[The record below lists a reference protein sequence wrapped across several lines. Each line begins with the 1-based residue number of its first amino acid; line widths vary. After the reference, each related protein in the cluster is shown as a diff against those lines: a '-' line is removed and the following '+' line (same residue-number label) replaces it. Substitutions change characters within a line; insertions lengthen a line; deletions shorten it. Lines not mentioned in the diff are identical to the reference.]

1 MSTEAINNLQNE
13 KNPKDDPNFVKF
25 ITNFGVMTG
34 VVIGFVV
41 LGAIGLYMAKVA
53 ESGILPTDA
62 NFKPYTCELPNPP
75 LPAPDFIKMNIVRE
89 FGMKGMAVL
98 LGYKAINAYSQLAK
112 FDAKAMEKGF
122 KSSLIKS
129 LYEAT
134 QNPDPTNKEWKPTN
148 LALWRSDVLNQM
160 VASSFGFIQATF
172 KGLSQMPEWL
182 AMLIFGLIGLIFI
195 PFFIIYNIGVSFWC
209 HFKSLANVGFSLTKG
224 FEFLEAK
231 TREENGEKNFDKPN
245 YIMRMMGIEKER
257 TPEEIEHIKKEVT
270 IGSRIVSWILWI
282 FATLGLSIYFLGS
295 MLVFSPMYLTF
306 YTMFK
311 TILARYKLKIEDD
324 FSPQGGGVSGL
335 KSIITFIKDTFSY
348 KRTYI
353 IFLSIVNL
361 FMSANTYLGTNYFVG
376 VIIAVILAIVYC
388 NILVSKK
395 PDGDN
400 TLIKIVRK
408 NGVGG
413 DDDEDSEPEEEEED
427 DCENE
432 GDQIQVY
439 KDKIGEYST
448 KVYKSQTEAI
458 KTIKISYDFVNNV
471 KNKLGGSAPITNDST
486 ATTTATAKGVVQDND
501 LITSFEKPTGPV
513 DVLTP
518 EQKVEL
524 EAYKKKLQNEV
535 NDENV
540 IILGSQF
547 KTKDEIEKQRILKEH
562 DAKIKTITI
571 ISAILLAGV
580 VTAGFLIPGVPQA
593 MSGIFSGS
601 INSSDNSG
609 PKRGGSKQS
618 DTKQSDTKQR
628 GGAPGDINELK
639 QLPGFEL
646 LNTDM
651 NTLIK
656 QYFKGSDFGRQSLIL
671 SVTDDA
677 NVTMQKLRSQLKYLL
692 SYSTELDVNVKKAIE
707 SLTKFKTFLDTQ
719 TSKTNLNGIA
729 IPKMPSETDAS
740 IPFIKLM
747 VSLRQSERLIY
758 NIRPNIVEIVK
769 GTNNVDSLSA
779 DAPAQQKTSMFSMG
793 SSSANKKYNLKY
805 FEVVIPLEN
814 TIKQIDSVIFE
825 DTDNIFIDLIVDRND
840 PNNEK
845 YKPTIELFN
854 KKINEQY
861 KNVSDDIVFT
871 KFIKERIV
879 EQPAEIA
886 SSSTS
891 STSSSTSIVPPEN
904 ANITSNPGDVA
915 NGPPNAT
922 LTQNLTS
929 GISNKQAELTSDLTD
944 KQDALAKSMADQ
956 KAELTSGLTNKQA
969 ELTSGLTSKF
979 ADKQAALTKGL
990 ADKQAALTGTATQK
1004 LAEQQASLTSA
1015 ANANVSNAL
1024 TSANALNKPL
1034 GGGGRTR
1041 RKQSH
1046 DNKKQEYN
1054 IRLV

>member
-1 MSTEAINNLQNE
+1 MSTEAINNLQNQ

-25 ITNFGVMTG
+25 ITNFGVFTG

-41 LGAIGLYMAKVA
+41 LGSIGLYMAKVA

-75 LPAPDFIKMNIVRE
+75 LPEPSFIKMNIVRE

-98 LGYKAINAYSQLAK
+98 LGFKAINAYSQLAK
-112 FDAKAMEKGF
+112 FDVKAMEKGF

-134 QNPDPTNKEWKPTN
+134 QNPDPNNKEWKPTN
-148 LALWRSDVLNQM
+148 FALWRSDVLNQM

-172 KGLSQMPEWL
+172 KSLSQMPEWL

-195 PFFIIYNIGVSFWC
+195 PFFIIYNIGASFWC

-224 FEFLEAK
+224 FDFLRAK
-231 TREENGEKNFDKPN
+231 TREENGEKDFDKPN
-245 YIMRMMGIEKER
+245 YIMRMIGIEKER
-257 TPEEIEHIKKEVT
+257 TPDEIEHIKKEVT

-282 FATLGLSIYFLGS
+282 LTTIGLSIYFLGS
-295 MLVFSPMYLTF
+295 MLLFSPIYLTF

-311 TILARYKLKIEDD
+311 TLLARYKLKIEDE
-324 FSPQGGGVSGL
+324 FSPQGGGISGL

-361 FMSANTYLGTNYFVG
+361 FMNTNTYLGADYFVG
-376 VIIAVILAIVYC
+376 VVIAVILAIVYC

-408 NGVGG
+408 DGVGG
-413 DDDEDSEPEEEEED
+413 GEEDDSEPEEEDED

-439 KDKIGEYST
+439 KDKIAEFST

-471 KNKLGGSAPITNDST
+471 KNKLGASVPATNFN
-486 ATTTATAKGVVQDND
+486 ATNVNATNSNGKGVTQDND
-501 LITSFEKPTGPV
+501 VITSFEKPTGPV
-513 DVLTP
+513 DTNTP
-518 EQKVEL
+518 EQTANKNL
-524 EAYKKKLQNEV
+524 ENEV
-535 NDENV
+535 KKEDA
-540 IILGSQF
+540 IILGSKF
-547 KTKDEIEKQRILKEH
+547 KPDSE
-562 DAKIKTITI
+562 
-571 ISAILLAGV
+571 
-580 VTAGFLIPGVPQA
+580 
-593 MSGIFSGS
+593 
-601 INSSDNSG
+601 
-609 PKRGGSKQS
+609 PKRGG
-618 DTKQSDTKQR
+618 TKQSGIKQR
-628 GGAPGDINELK
+628 GGAPGDIKELK

-646 LNTDM
+646 LNTDL
-651 NTLIK
+651 NTLIR
-656 QYFKGSDFGRQSLIL
+656 QYFKGNDFGRQSLIL
-671 SVTDDA
+671 STADDT

-692 SYSTELDVNVKKAIE
+692 SYSTELDTNVKKANE

-729 IPKMPSETDAS
+729 IPRIPNQADAS

-758 NIRPNIVEIVK
+758 IIRPNIVEIIK

-779 DAPAQQKTSMFSMG
+779 DAPAQQKSSMFSMG
-793 SSSANKKYNLKY
+793 SSTNKKYNLKY

-879 EQPAEIA
+879 EQPAEIV
-886 SSSTS
+886 SSTPISSPSSTPPSSTS
-891 STSSSTSIVPPEN
+891 SIVPPEN
-904 ANITSNPGDVA
+904 TNITSNPGDVA

-929 GISNKQAELTSDLTD
+929 GISNQQAALTSDLTN
-944 KQDALAKSMADQ
+944 QQ
-956 KAELTSGLTNKQA
+956 AELTSGLTNKQA
-969 ELTSGLTSKF
+969 ELTSGLTNKQAELTSGL
-979 ADKQAALTKGL
+979 ADKQAALTSGLADKQAALTSGL

-1015 ANANVSNAL
+1015 ANANVNNAL
-1024 TSANALNKPL
+1024 TSANTLNKPL

>member
-1 MSTEAINNLQNE
+1 MSTEAINNLQNQ

-25 ITNFGVMTG
+25 ITNFGVFTG

-41 LGAIGLYMAKVA
+41 LGSIGLYMAKVA

-75 LPAPDFIKMNIVRE
+75 LPEPSFIKMNIVRE

-98 LGYKAINAYSQLAK
+98 LGFKAINAYSQLAK
-112 FDAKAMEKGF
+112 FDVKAMEKGF

-134 QNPDPTNKEWKPTN
+134 QNPDPNNKEWKPTN
-148 LALWRSDVLNQM
+148 FALWRSDVLNQM

-172 KGLSQMPEWL
+172 KSMSQMPEWL
-182 AMLIFGLIGLIFI
+182 TMLIFGLIGLIFI

-224 FEFLEAK
+224 FDFLRAK
-231 TREENGEKNFDKPN
+231 TREENGEKDFDKPN
-245 YIMRMMGIEKER
+245 YIMRMFGVEKER
-257 TPEEIEHIKKEVT
+257 TPDEIEHIKKEVT

-282 FATLGLSIYFLGS
+282 LATIGLSIYFLGS
-295 MLVFSPMYLTF
+295 MLLFSPIYLTF

-311 TILARYKLKIEDD
+311 TLLARYKLKIEDE
-324 FSPQGGGVSGL
+324 FSPQGNGISGL
-335 KSIITFIKDTFSY
+335 KSLITFIKDTFSY

-361 FMSANTYLGTNYFVG
+361 FVNTNTYLGADYFVG

-408 NGVGG
+408 DGVGG
-413 DDDEDSEPEEEEED
+413 GEEDSEPEEEDED

-439 KDKIGEYST
+439 KDKIAEFST
-448 KVYKSQTEAI
+448 KIYKSQTDAI

-471 KNKLGGSAPITNDST
+471 KNKLGASVPATNAT
-486 ATTTATAKGVVQDND
+486 ATNATATSANATNANARGVTQDND
-501 LITSFEKPTGPV
+501 VITSFEKPTGPV
-513 DVLTP
+513 DTNTP
-518 EQKVEL
+518 EQTANKNL
-524 EAYKKKLQNEV
+524 ENEV
-535 NDENV
+535 KKEDA
-540 IILGSQF
+540 IILGSKF
-547 KTKDEIEKQRILKEH
+547 KTDSE
-562 DAKIKTITI
+562 
-571 ISAILLAGV
+571 
-580 VTAGFLIPGVPQA
+580 
-593 MSGIFSGS
+593 
-601 INSSDNSG
+601 
-609 PKRGGSKQS
+609 PKRGG
-618 DTKQSDTKQR
+618 TKQSGINQS
-628 GGAPGDINELK
+628 GGAPGDIKELK

-646 LNTDM
+646 LNTDL
-651 NTLIK
+651 NTLIR
-656 QYFKGSDFGRQSLIL
+656 QYFKGNDFGRQSLIL
-671 SVTDDA
+671 SAADET

-692 SYSTELDVNVKKAIE
+692 SYSTELDTNVKKANE

-729 IPKMPSETDAS
+729 IPRIPNQADAS

-758 NIRPNIVEIVK
+758 IIRPNIVEIVK
-769 GTNNVDSLSA
+769 GTNNVASLSA
-779 DAPAQQKTSMFSMG
+779 DATAQQKSSMFSMG
-793 SSSANKKYNLKY
+793 SSTNKKYNLKY

-879 EQPAEIA
+879 EQPAEIV
-886 SSSTS
+886 SSTPISSPSSTPPSSTS
-891 STSSSTSIVPPEN
+891 SIVPPEN
-904 ANITSNPGDVA
+904 TNITSNPGDVA

-929 GISNKQAELTSDLTD
+929 GISNQQAALTSDLTN
-944 KQDALAKSMADQ
+944 QQ
-956 KAELTSGLTNKQA
+956 AELTSGLTNKQA
-969 ELTSGLTSKF
+969 ELTSGLTNKQAELTSGL
-979 ADKQAALTKGL
+979 ADKQAALTSGLADKQAALTSGL

-1015 ANANVSNAL
+1015 ANANVNNAL
-1024 TSANALNKPL
+1024 TSANTLNKPL

>member
-13 KNPKDDPNFVKF
+13 NNPKDDPNFVKF

-134 QNPDPTNKEWKPTN
+134 QNPDPNNKEWKPTN
-148 LALWRSDVLNQM
+148 FALWRSDVLNQM

-182 AMLIFGLIGLIFI
+182 TMLIFGLIGLIFI

-224 FEFLEAK
+224 FEFLKAK

-245 YIMRMMGIEKER
+245 YIMRMIGIEKER

-270 IGSRIVSWILWI
+270 IGSRIISWILWI

-324 FSPQGGGVSGL
+324 LSPQGGGVSGL

-361 FMSANTYLGTNYFVG
+361 FMTTNTYLGANYFVG

-413 DDDEDSEPEEEEED
+413 GDEEDDSEPEEEEED

-471 KNKLGGSAPITNDST
+471 KNKLGGTAPVNNDATSA
-486 ATTTATAKGVVQDND
+486 TATAKGITQDND
-501 LITSFEKPTGPV
+501 LMASFEKPTGPV

-518 EQKVEL
+518 EQRANKTL
-524 EAYKKKLQNEV
+524 ENEV
-535 NDENV
+535 KKDDA
-540 IILGSQF
+540 IILGSKF
-547 KTKDEIEKQRILKEH
+547 KTDSE
-562 DAKIKTITI
+562 
-571 ISAILLAGV
+571 
-580 VTAGFLIPGVPQA
+580 
-593 MSGIFSGS
+593 
-601 INSSDNSG
+601 
-609 PKRGGSKQS
+609 PKRGG
-618 DTKQSDTKQR
+618 TKQSGIKQR

-646 LNTDM
+646 LNTDL

-671 SVTDDA
+671 SAADDT

-692 SYSTELDVNVKKAIE
+692 SYSTELDTNVKKAIE

-729 IPKMPSETDAS
+729 IPKIPSQADAS

-747 VSLRQSERLIY
+747 VSIRQSERLIY
-758 NIRPNIVEIVK
+758 NIRPNIVEIIK

-779 DAPAQQKTSMFSMG
+779 DAATQQKTSMFSM
-793 SSSANKKYNLKY
+793 SSSTNKKYNLKY

-825 DTDNIFIDLIVDRND
+825 DANNIFIDLIVDRND

-845 YKPTIELFN
+845 YKPTIELFTN
-854 KKINEQY
+854 KINEQY
-861 KNVSDDIVFT
+861 QNAFNDVVFS
-871 KFIKERIV
+871 KFIKSRIV
-879 EQPAEIA
+879 EPPAEIT
-886 SSSTS
+886 STS
-891 STSSSTSIVPPEN
+891 SNTAGSLTTSPSSIVPPEN
-904 ANITSNPGDVA
+904 TNITSNPGDVA
-915 NGPPNAT
+915 NGPPNAA

-929 GISNKQAELTSDLTD
+929 GISNQQAALTSDLTNQQAELTSGLTN
-944 KQDALAKSMADQ
+944 KQAALTSGLTNKQ
-956 KAELTSGLTNKQA
+956 AELTSGLTNKQA
-969 ELTSGLTSKF
+969 ELTSGL
-979 ADKQAALTKGL
+979 ADKQAALTSGL
-990 ADKQAALTGTATQK
+990 ADKQAALTSGLADKQAELTGTATQK
-1004 LAEQQASLTSA
+1004 LAEQQAELNSA
-1015 ANANVSNAL
+1015 ANVTNAL
-1024 TSANALNKPL
+1024 TKVNALNKPAV
-1034 GGGGRTR
+1034 GGGKTR

>member
-1 MSTEAINNLQNE
+1 
-13 KNPKDDPNFVKF
+13 
-25 ITNFGVMTG
+25 
-34 VVIGFVV
+34 
-41 LGAIGLYMAKVA
+41 
-53 ESGILPTDA
+53 
-62 NFKPYTCELPNPP
+62 
-75 LPAPDFIKMNIVRE
+75 
-89 FGMKGMAVL
+89 MKGMAVL

-112 FDAKAMEKGF
+112 FDTKAMEKGF
-122 KSSLIKS
+122 RGSLIKS

-134 QNPDPTNKEWKPTN
+134 QNPDPNNKEWKPSN

-160 VASSFGFIQATF
+160 VAASFGFIQGVF
-172 KGLSQMPEWL
+172 KSMSQMPEWL
-182 AMLIFGLIGLIFI
+182 TMLIFGLIGLIFI

-224 FEFLEAK
+224 FAALEAK
-231 TREENGEKNFDKPN
+231 TREENGEKDFDKPN
-245 YIMRMMGIEKER
+245 YIMRMIGIEKER
-257 TPEEIEHIKKEVT
+257 TPEEIEHIKKEIT

-295 MLVFSPMYLTF
+295 MLLFSPIYLTF

-311 TILARYKLKIEDD
+311 TLLARYKLKIEDE
-324 FSPQGGGVSGL
+324 FSPQGGGISGL

-361 FMSANTYLGTNYFVG
+361 FMNTNTYLGADYFVG
-376 VIIAVILAIVYC
+376 VVIAVILAIVYC

-408 NGVGG
+408 DGVGG
-413 DDDEDSEPEEEEED
+413 GEEDSEPEEEDED

-439 KDKIGEYST
+439 KDKIAEFST

-471 KNKLGGSAPITNDST
+471 KNKLGASVPATSAT
-486 ATTTATAKGVVQDND
+486 ATSDATSVTKDND
-501 LITSFEKPTGPV
+501 VITSFEKPTGPV
-513 DVLTP
+513 DTNTP
-518 EQKVEL
+518 EQTANKNL
-524 EAYKKKLQNEV
+524 ENEV
-535 NDENV
+535 KKEDA
-540 IILGSQF
+540 IILGSKF
-547 KTKDEIEKQRILKEH
+547 KTDSE
-562 DAKIKTITI
+562 
-571 ISAILLAGV
+571 
-580 VTAGFLIPGVPQA
+580 
-593 MSGIFSGS
+593 
-601 INSSDNSG
+601 
-609 PKRGGSKQS
+609 PKRGG
-618 DTKQSDTKQR
+618 TKQSGTKQR
-628 GGAPGDINELK
+628 GGAPGDIKELK

-646 LNTDM
+646 LNTDL
-651 NTLIK
+651 NTLIR
-656 QYFKGSDFGRQSLIL
+656 QYFKGNDFGRQSLIL
-671 SVTDDA
+671 SVADDT
-677 NVTMQKLRSQLKYLL
+677 NITMQKLRSQLKYLL
-692 SYSTELDVNVKKAIE
+692 SYSTELDTNVKKANE

-719 TSKTNLNGIA
+719 TSKPNLNNITLPR
-729 IPKMPSETDAS
+729 IPNQADAS

-758 NIRPNIVEIVK
+758 IIRPNIVEIVK
-769 GTNNVDSLSA
+769 GTNNVDSLAA
-779 DAPAQQKTSMFSMG
+779 DAPAQQKSSMFSMG
-793 SSSANKKYNLKY
+793 SSTNKKYNLKY

-886 SSSTS
+886 SSTL
-891 STSSSTSIVPPEN
+891 SIVPPEN

-929 GISNKQAELTSDLTD
+929 GISNQ
-944 KQDALAKSMADQ
+944 Q
-956 KAELTSGLTNKQA
+956 AELTSGLTNKQA
-969 ELTSGLTSKF
+969 ELTSGLTNKQAELTSGLTNKQAALTSGL

>member
-1 MSTEAINNLQNE
+1 MSTEAINNLQNQ

-25 ITNFGVMTG
+25 ITNFGVFTG

-41 LGAIGLYMAKVA
+41 LGSIGLYMAKVA

-75 LPAPDFIKMNIVRE
+75 LPEPGFIKMNIVRE

-98 LGYKAINAYSQLAK
+98 LGFKAINTYSQLAK
-112 FDAKAMEKGF
+112 FDTKAMEKGF
-122 KSSLIKS
+122 RGSLIKS

-148 LALWRSDVLNQM
+148 LSLWRSDVLNQM

-172 KGLSQMPEWL
+172 KSMSQMPEWL
-182 AMLIFGLIGLIFI
+182 TMLIFGLIGLIFI

-224 FEFLEAK
+224 FDFLRAK
-231 TREENGEKNFDKPN
+231 TREENGEKDFDKPN

-282 FATLGLSIYFLGS
+282 LATIGLSIYFLGS
-295 MLVFSPMYLTF
+295 MLLFSPIYLTF

-311 TILARYKLKIEDD
+311 TLLARYKLKIEDE
-324 FSPQGGGVSGL
+324 FSPQGGGISGL

-361 FMSANTYLGTNYFVG
+361 FMNTNTYLGADYFVG
-376 VIIAVILAIVYC
+376 VVIAVILAIVYC

-400 TLIKIVRK
+400 TLIRIIRK
-408 NGVGG
+408 DGVGG
-413 DDDEDSEPEEEEED
+413 GDDEDSEPEEEDED

-439 KDKIGEYST
+439 KDKIAEFST
-448 KVYKSQTEAI
+448 KVYKSQTDAI

-471 KNKLGGSAPITNDST
+471 KNKLGASVPATNAT
-486 ATTTATAKGVVQDND
+486 ATNATAKVAQDND
-501 LITSFEKPTGPV
+501 VITSFEKPTGPV
-513 DVLTP
+513 DTNTP
-518 EQKVEL
+518 EQKANKTL
-524 EAYKKKLQNEV
+524 ENEV
-535 NDENV
+535 KKEDA
-540 IILGSQF
+540 IILGSKF
-547 KTKDEIEKQRILKEH
+547 KTDSE
-562 DAKIKTITI
+562 
-571 ISAILLAGV
+571 
-580 VTAGFLIPGVPQA
+580 
-593 MSGIFSGS
+593 
-601 INSSDNSG
+601 
-609 PKRGGSKQS
+609 PKRGG
-618 DTKQSDTKQR
+618 TKQR
-628 GGAPGDINELK
+628 GGAPGDIKELK

-646 LNTDM
+646 LNTDL
-651 NTLIK
+651 NTLIR
-656 QYFKGSDFGRQSLIL
+656 QYFKGNDFGRQSLIL

-692 SYSTELDVNVKKAIE
+692 SYSTELDTNVKKANE

-719 TSKTNLNGIA
+719 TSKPNLNNITL
-729 IPKMPSETDAS
+729 PRMPNQADAS

-758 NIRPNIVEIVK
+758 IIRPNIVEIVK

-779 DAPAQQKTSMFSMG
+779 DAPAQQKSSMFSMG

-845 YKPTIELFN
+845 YKPTIELFS

-879 EQPAEIA
+879 EQPAEMASTAAGSLTTTSSPSI
-886 SSSTS
+886 SSSS
-891 STSSSTSIVPPEN
+891 SFVPPEN
-904 ANITSNPGDVA
+904 ANITSNSGAVA

-956 KAELTSGLTNKQA
+956 KAELTSGLTNKQAELTSGLTNKQAELTSDLTNKQA

>member
-1 MSTEAINNLQNE
+1 MSTEAINNLQNQ

-25 ITNFGVMTG
+25 ITNFGVFTG

-41 LGAIGLYMAKVA
+41 LGSIGLYMAKVA

-62 NFKPYTCELPNPP
+62 NFKPYTCEMPNPP
-75 LPAPDFIKMNIVRE
+75 LPEPGFIKMNIVRE

-98 LGYKAINAYSQLAK
+98 LGFKAINAYSQLAK
-112 FDAKAMEKGF
+112 FDVKAMEKGF
-122 KSSLIKS
+122 RGSLIKS

-134 QNPDPTNKEWKPTN
+134 QNPDPNNKEWKPTN
-148 LALWRSDVLNQM
+148 FALWRSDVLNQM

-172 KGLSQMPEWL
+172 KSMSQMPEWL
-182 AMLIFGLIGLIFI
+182 TMLIFGLIGLIFV

-224 FEFLEAK
+224 FDFLRAK
-231 TREENGEKNFDKPN
+231 TREENGEKDFDKPN
-245 YIMRMMGIEKER
+245 YIMRMFGVEKER
-257 TPEEIEHIKKEVT
+257 TPDEIEHIKKEVT

-282 FATLGLSIYFLGS
+282 LATIGLSIYFLGS
-295 MLVFSPMYLTF
+295 MLLFSPIYLTF

-311 TILARYKLKIEDD
+311 TLLARYKLKIEDE
-324 FSPQGGGVSGL
+324 FSPQGNGISGL
-335 KSIITFIKDTFSY
+335 KSLITFIKDTFSY

-361 FMSANTYLGTNYFVG
+361 FVNTNTYLGADYFVG

-408 NGVGG
+408 DGVGG
-413 DDDEDSEPEEEEED
+413 GEEDDSEPEQEDED

-439 KDKIGEYST
+439 KDKIAEFST
-448 KVYKSQTEAI
+448 KIYKSQTDAI

-471 KNKLGGSAPITNDST
+471 KNKLGASVPTTS
-486 ATTTATAKGVVQDND
+486 ATTTNANAKGVTQDND
-501 LITSFEKPTGPV
+501 VITSFEKPTGPV
-513 DVLTP
+513 DTNTP
-518 EQKVEL
+518 EQTANKNL
-524 EAYKKKLQNEV
+524 ENEV
-535 NDENV
+535 KKEDA
-540 IILGSQF
+540 IILGSKF
-547 KTKDEIEKQRILKEH
+547 KTDSE
-562 DAKIKTITI
+562 
-571 ISAILLAGV
+571 
-580 VTAGFLIPGVPQA
+580 
-593 MSGIFSGS
+593 
-601 INSSDNSG
+601 
-609 PKRGGSKQS
+609 PKRGG
-618 DTKQSDTKQR
+618 TKQR
-628 GGAPGDINELK
+628 GGAPGDIKELK

-646 LNTDM
+646 LNTDL
-651 NTLIK
+651 NTLIR
-656 QYFKGSDFGRQSLIL
+656 QYFKGNDFGRQSLIL
-671 SVTDDA
+671 SAADDT

-692 SYSTELDVNVKKAIE
+692 SYSTELDTNVKKANE

-729 IPKMPSETDAS
+729 IPRIPNQADAS

-758 NIRPNIVEIVK
+758 IIRPNIVEIVK
-769 GTNNVDSLSA
+769 GTNNVASLSA
-779 DAPAQQKTSMFSMG
+779 DATAQQKSSMFSMG
-793 SSSANKKYNLKY
+793 SSTNKKYNLKY

-969 ELTSGLTSKF
+969 ELTSGLTNKQAELTSGLTNKQAELTSGLADKQAALTKGL

-1004 LAEQQASLTSA
+1004 MAEQQASLTSA

-1024 TSANALNKPL
+1024 TNANALNKPL